1 MNKPSTDLQ
10 AVAEYYNDYSES
22 YDSERRKGYYS
33 FINDLEFEKIQSLAA
48 GSKVLEVGCGTGLIL
63 ERTDAIGAEVYGV
76 DLSPKMVEI
85 CRKKGLN
92 AQEASVTALPF
103 EDDSFDLVY
112 SFKVLAHVPDI
123 RKAMSEIVRVT
134 RPGGRMVLEFYNP
147 VSFKGLTDWLRTL
160 IRGYQPVYIRHD
172 TVREIQK
179 YLPDGI
185 SVVSM
190 RGIRIFA
197 FFSGCYTLPLVSRVF
212 RFLDRLVCDG
222 PLRRFGGYLVVEL
235 LKKGGP

>member
-1 MNKPSTDLQ
+1 MNKLSTELQ
-10 AVAEYYNDYSES
+10 AIAKYYNDYSES

-33 FINDLEFEKIQSLAA
+33 FINDLEFEKIQALAA
-48 GSKVLEVGCGTGLIL
+48 GSRVLEVGCGTGLIL
-63 ERTDAIGAEVYGV
+63 ERTHAIGAEVYGV
-76 DLSPKMVEI
+76 DLSPKMVEL

-103 EDDSFDLVY
+103 KDDSFDLVY

-123 RKAMSEIVRVT
+123 RKAMLEIVRVT

-147 VSFKGLTDWLRTL
+147 ISFKGLTDWLRTL

-172 TVREIQK
+172 TVKEIQK

-212 RFLDRLVCDG
+212 RFLDRLACDG
-222 PLRRFGGYLVVEL
+222 LLGRFGGYLVVEL
-235 LKKGGP
+235 AKKGSL